1 MTTMART
8 AGHGFTLVECLTVCA
23 MVAVLTTVAWPAW
36 HGHSLRAA
44 RLDAVA
50 ALTQL
55 QTVQE
60 SYRSLHGLYAADLS
74 VLHGVTPVSNQGR
87 YTLALERTG
96 PESYRATALAQG
108 PQAGDR
114 ECSALTLDV
123 NLGFATPGPGPQC
136 WNR

>member
-1 MTTMART
+1 MAR
-8 AGHGFTLVECLTVCA
+8 AAERGFTLVECLTVCA
-23 MVAVLTTVAWPAW
+23 LVAVLAAVAWPAW
-36 HGHSLRAA
+36 RGHGLRAA

-60 SYRSLHGLYAADLS
+60 RYRSLHGLYAAELS
-74 VLHGVTPVSNQGR
+74 VLHGVAPVSGQGR

-96 PESYRATALAQG
+96 PESYRATALALGVQT
-108 PQAGDR
+108 GDS
-114 ECSALTLDV
+114 ECRALTLDV